1 MKRRVIFWAI
11 AAALSLAPATLFAQS
26 SEVAQASPWIEILRN
41 FGVPT
46 TFLAFFVWYH
56 LQRQKSHETAIKAKD
71 DEITRINKE
80 NSVELS
86 RVNEL
91 RVKEAQ
97 ENANRLFQRDKE
109 SMNLLAEADKTLTMI
124 LEKLR

>member
-1 MKRRVIFWAI
+1 MKRRITFWAI
-11 AAALSLAPATLFAQS
+11 AAALSLVPATLFAQT
-26 SEVAQASPWIEILRN
+26 SEATQASPWIEIVRN
-41 FGVPT
+41 LGVPT

-56 LQRQKSHETAIKAKD
+56 LQRQKSHETAIRAKD

-80 NSVELS
+80 NSAELS

-109 SMNLLAEADKTLTMI
+109 SMTLLAEADKTLTMI